1 MAKGRLAGKAAFITG
16 AASGL
21 GRAMAIAFAAD
32 GARVAIA
39 DVDASRGGAVA
50 KEIGEAAIFLA
61 HDVRSEEQWVANLAA
76 AVRAFGHLDTLVNN
90 AGVGV
95 RGNVETTTLEQWHWV
110 NAVNLDGPFLGCKH
124 AIPLMAA
131 AGGGGIINISSVAGL
146 IGARDSAAYCAS
158 KGGVRLLTKSVA
170 LHCAHRRNGV
180 RCNSIHPVYTDTPM
194 VDQMVAASKQPEKMR
209 QALMDMVPLGR
220 LGTPE
225 ELAAMAVYLV
235 SDESRF
241 VTGAEFVFDGGY
253 TAN

>member
-21 GRAMAIAFAAD
+21 GRAMAIAFAAN